1 MENIIKEMDN
11 VNFKS
16 IIKVSTEETLLDIK
30 RNGFLPEDFDIDKF
44 SDVIKNGILMD
55 NQSKK
60 RTFYKLGRECYNNYV
75 HFYTLIDAID
85 SIEERVL
92 SALNF
97 CSIELLDFIWNYFEF
112 VKNQIAYGYLI
123 SMVNSDKVLIRKE
136 LKTVKGKSIELK
148 DLLREYLIWA
158 NKVSEDIKKLRV
170 SQTFYKDFVPLLN
183 MNNKKFSKFFKNEDL
198 SALKD
203 VHNRLVNTAFI
214 IYTAISHRKFIIL
227 TLAYMEYIKLI
238 SKFIS
243 LASVNIAVKYSE
255 ETKIDPLTG
264 VFNRR
269 ALDIILPSQFQI
281 AKISNKPLSIG
292 IIDIDDFKKINDTYG
307 HIVGDCVLK
316 RLSEELKKS
325 LRESDFIFRYG
336 GEEFLILFPFIK
348 KDRACKLLNQILKK
362 VRSKSITCL
371 NNIVRVSFSGG
382 VEDIDSNDNTFE
394 MIENADRKLYE
405 AKRSGKGKVIC

>member
-1 MENIIKEMDN
+1 MESLIKEMDN
-11 VNFKS
+11 VNFKG
-16 IIKVSTEETLLDIK
+16 IIKVSTEETLLNLK
-30 RNGFLPEDFDIDKF
+30 KNGFLPEDFDVNKF
-44 SDVIKNGILMD
+44 SDTIRDGILMD

-60 RTFYKLGRECYNNYV
+60 RIFYKLGREYYNKYV

-85 SIEERVL
+85 FIEERVL

-97 CSIELLDFIWNYFEF
+97 CSVELLDFIWNYFEF

-123 SMVNSDKVLIRKE
+123 SMVNSDKGLIRKE

-158 NKVSEDIKKLRV
+158 NKISEDIKKLRV
-170 SQTFYKDFVPLLN
+170 SQKSYTDFVPILN
-183 MNNKKFSKFFKNEDL
+183 IKNKKLSKFFKNEDL
-198 SALKD
+198 LTLKD

-227 TLAYMEYIKLI
+227 ALAYMEYIKLI

-243 LASVNIAVKYSE
+243 LASVNLAVKYSE
-255 ETKIDPLTG
+255 ENKLDPLTG

-269 ALDIILPSQFQI
+269 ALDIIFPSQFQI

-292 IIDIDDFKKINDTYG
+292 IIDIDNFKNINDTYG
-307 HIVGDCVLK
+307 HIVGDCILK
-316 RLSEELKKS
+316 RLSEELRKS

-336 GEEFLILFPFIK
+336 GEEFLILFPFTK
-348 KDRACKLLNQILKK
+348 KEKACELLNEFLNKLKT
-362 VRSKSITCL
+362 RSISCL
-371 NNIVRVSFSGG
+371 SNIIKVSFSGG
-382 VEDIDSNDNTFE
+382 VEDIDDNDNTFE
-394 MIENADRKLYE
+394 MIENADKKLYE